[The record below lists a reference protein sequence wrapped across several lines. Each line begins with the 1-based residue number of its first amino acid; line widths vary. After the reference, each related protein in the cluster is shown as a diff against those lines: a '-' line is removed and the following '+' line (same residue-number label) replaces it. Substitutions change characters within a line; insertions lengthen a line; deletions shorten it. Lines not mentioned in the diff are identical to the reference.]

1 MAKRS
6 GQWVRVDFEDATLP
20 TAQHG
25 FDVLAIDEL
34 LIKLAAFDARK
45 SRVIELRY
53 FGGLS
58 LDETAQVLQISRA
71 TVDREWRTARAW
83 LHQQLTHAS

>member
-1 MAKRS
+1 MVRGRRRRQSVDGPLPA
-6 GQWVRVDFEDATLP
+6 GQYR
-20 TAQHG
+20 
-25 FDVLAIDEL
+25 FDVLAIGEL
-34 LIKLAAFDARK
+34 LTRLAAFDARK

-58 LDETAQVLQISRA
+58 LEETAQVLQVSRA

-83 LHQQLTHAS
+83 LYQELTDGA

>member
-1 MAKRS
+1 MAL
-6 GQWVRVDFEDATLP
+6 LP
-20 TAQHG
+20 AARRG

-34 LIKLAAFDARK
+34 LTRLAAFDARK

-58 LDETAQVLQISRA
+58 LEETAQVLQISRA

-83 LHQQLTHAS
+83 LYQQLTDGS